1 MCCSPWGQKES
12 DMTERLNNN
21 KCVFVCVYLYVCVCV
36 SIHMTFSG
44 LSTSLKSKLNEDKG
58 HNLFLLLYAQNLIK
72 YLMLSMVSTYLEDTV
87 SSTIMRQI
95 SLALSHPYQY
105 SSSLLL
111 S

>member
-1 MCCSPWGQKES
+1 MC
-12 DMTERLNNN
+12 
-21 KCVFVCVYLYVCVCV
+21 VCVCVSMGVCVCVCV

-44 LSTSLKSKLNEDKG
+44 LSASLKSKLNEDEG

-72 YLMLSMVSTYLEDTV
+72 YLMLSMVSKYLENTV